1 MKTMHT
7 HTHGVAIMATQSA
20 MKAYMEWN
28 PVSTKTITARFK
40 SIGRTVSVI
49 QCYAPTNGEN
59 EEAKEEFYRLQNVLG
74 ETPRRDIKILMGD
87 TNAKVGS
94 DNTGR
99 EEIMGKHGLGTMNEN
114 GELFADFCTF
124 NDLVIDGSV
133 FPHKTM
139 HKATWV

>member
-1 MKTMHT
+1 MPQET
-7 HTHGVAIMATQSA
+7 
-20 MKAYMEWN
+20 
-28 PVSTKTITARFK
+28 
-40 SIGRTVSVI
+40 
-49 QCYAPTNGEN
+49 
-59 EEAKEEFYRLQNVLG
+59 KEEFYNRQNVLD

-99 EEIMGKHGLGTMNEN
+99 EEIMGQHGLGTMNEN

-124 NDLVIDGSV
+124 NDLVIGGSV

-139 HKATWV
+139 HKATWVSESV